1 MLIFQ
6 FSLYPTH
13 HHLHAR
19 GVFNSFFFV
28 ITLNLTT
35 ITLRP
40 VKREN
45 QLNSHFLLHRLPF
58 YVFFFSRLF
67 IHHLVG
73 SVLGHFFLGAFD
85 CITFFFPR
93 LCVCTFGSATATT
106 IRWGSLTF
114 SHSPRIRSNQKRWEE
129 QEKESERVTSQGYP
143 ETMIICYLTSSAR
156 RCLSSASDA
165 SRKKVLA
172 WTEARR
178 ELGHSPLVSDFSRSA
193 PVSSFAH
200 KLSLSKST
208 NFLFSYSQ
216 ANKIGLAPFFCH
228 NGDHLTTPPPAH
240 CGIPAYQLDPKTM
253 GEFCE
258 HNFSLP

>member
-19 GVFNSFFFV
+19 GVFNSFFFI

-58 YVFFFSRLF
+58 YASFFLALF

-106 IRWGSLTF
+106 IRRGSLTF
-114 SHSPRIRSNQKRWEE
+114 SHSPRNRWNQKRWKE

-143 ETMIICYLTSSAR
+143 ETMIICYLTSPAR
-156 RCLSSASDA
+156 RPHSSNRVRSSLVAR
-165 SRKKVLA
+165 RKKVLA
-172 WTEARR
+172 WTRHEQK
-178 ELGHSPLVSDFSRSA
+178 LGVNLAIHHWCRIS
-193 PVSSFAH
+193 
-200 KLSLSKST
+200 LSLGSGFVIRT
-208 NFLFSYSQ
+208 
-216 ANKIGLAPFFCH
+216 
-228 NGDHLTTPPPAH
+228 
-240 CGIPAYQLDPKTM
+240 
-253 GEFCE
+253 
-258 HNFSLP
+258 